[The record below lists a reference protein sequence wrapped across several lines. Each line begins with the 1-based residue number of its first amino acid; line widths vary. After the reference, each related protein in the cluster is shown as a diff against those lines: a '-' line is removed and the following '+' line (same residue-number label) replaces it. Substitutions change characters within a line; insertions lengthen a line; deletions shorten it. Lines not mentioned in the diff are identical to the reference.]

1 MSKTTFYD
9 PLNYCFLFIDVT
21 RKPWKSFKLF
31 LVKSNGFYVL
41 TTIRIV
47 SINELMELKTKEEH
61 RTAGENAERIYVTD
75 LLQSE
80 PTPLTLSM
88 PPLRSRSP
96 SMPPSFSLFHGH
108 KSQRSFIRPVSRP
121 DRPPGLKEEK
131 RAGEKAGWKGG
142 EGMRALHS
150 HSKMQHTNFHVNFP
164 CDRRD
169 GCLWLVGWC
178 GAYIDVK
185 MVYYVGQ
192 RL

>member
-1 MSKTTFYD
+1 MSKNTFYD

-31 LVKSNGFYVL
+31 LVKSKGFYVL

-88 PPLRSRSP
+88 PPFAPAPPPCL
-96 SMPPSFSLFHGH
+96 PPSPFSTAINHSAHSLGQCRGQTAH
-108 KSQRSFIRPVSRP
+108 RAWRR
-121 DRPPGLKEEK
+121 RKEPEK
-131 RAGEKAGWKGG
+131 RQDEK
-142 EGMRALHS
+142 EGRAWGPCTLIPKCNTPIS
-150 HSKMQHTNFHVNFP
+150 MLIFPVTEEMDVCDLLADVVHT
-164 CDRRD
+164 
-169 GCLWLVGWC
+169 
-178 GAYIDVK
+178 
-185 MVYYVGQ
+185 
-192 RL
+192 